1 MEWPILFY
9 ALLLVIAFLYAS
21 VGHGGASGYI
31 ALMTLFSFSP
41 DVIRPAALV
50 MNVFVS
56 GLSFYHFY
64 KEGFFRKD
72 LFLPLAIASIP
83 AAFIGGMMEVDAHL
97 YKMILGLILCIPIL
111 TLSGLLK
118 MKERD
123 VLVNPSLVILLLV
136 GCIIGFFSGLIGIG
150 GGIIL
155 SPLILF
161 LGWEKMKE
169 TAAVSTL
176 FILVNSLAGIFG
188 QKMVGMQLDLNM
200 GILVGLV
207 MIGGFTGAFLGASKW
222 HKNRL
227 EKVLAFV
234 LVIAVYKLIFT
245 G

>member
-9 ALLLVIAFLYAS
+9 VLLLVISFLYAS

-64 KEGFFRKD
+64 REGYFRMA
-72 LFLPLAIASIP
+72 LFVPLAIASIP
-83 AAFIGGMMEVDAHL
+83 SAFLGGMLKVDASL
-97 YKMILGLILCIPIL
+97 YKFILGGILCIPIL
-111 TLSGLLK
+111 TLFGLFK
-118 MKERD
+118 MKKREGNM
-123 VLVNPSLVILLLV
+123 NPSFVQLMFV
-136 GCIIGFFSGLIGIG
+136 GCIIGFFSGWIGIG

-155 SPLILF
+155 SPLLLF
-161 LGWEKMKE
+161 FDWAKMKE
-169 TAAVSTL
+169 TAAVSAL
-176 FILVNSLAGIFG
+176 FIFVNSLAGILG
-188 QKMVGMQLDLNM
+188 QKMIGVQLDLNI
-200 GILVGLV
+200 GILVVIVLF
-207 MIGGFTGAFLGASKW
+207 GGFAGSFFGAKKW
-222 HKNRL
+222 NKSLL